1 MQTFLCIR
9 KENVRLLYVLPTT
22 LDWSL
27 VISSYFFGIVI
38 AFYYRSSSSPSP
50 PPPGSLPLLLLFPD
64 IVARSADHRYSS
76 LLIYQFSSVHCCQK
90 RVIVLRTTKSLLLT
104 LSLTCCW
111 RTYSDAGKGENV
123 SVSSGKTRNRCQI
136 SFKYLNSL
144 KDKNLRLLIKEIDK
158 KHGEESFFSL
168 VFFLFSSRRL
178 KLKFFIAITD
188 ESYIRL
194 CHGSQYKH
202 TYKNTVVRSL
212 LNNK

>member
-1 MQTFLCIR
+1 MDCGCEYMQTFLCIR
-9 KENVRLLYVLPTT
+9 KENVRLLYVLSTT

-76 LLIYQFSSVHCCQK
+76 LLIYYFLSVHCCQK
-90 RVIVLRTTKSLLLT
+90 WVIVLTITKSLLLT

-123 SVSSGKTRNRCQI
+123 SVSSGKTRNRC
-136 SFKYLNSL
+136 
-144 KDKNLRLLIKEIDK
+144 
-158 KHGEESFFSL
+158 
-168 VFFLFSSRRL
+168 
-178 KLKFFIAITD
+178 
-188 ESYIRL
+188 
-194 CHGSQYKH
+194 
-202 TYKNTVVRSL
+202 
-212 LNNK
+212 